1 MNTDKPSGRVLEGLK
16 KVLTP
21 EQKAR
26 KNELARLAR
35 SKKKKQN

>member
-1 MNTDKPSGRVLEGLK
+1 MNTDK

-35 SKKKKQN
+35 SKKNEQN